1 MAQKKA
7 TKKKKSES
15 ATYSYPRVYSL
26 VLWNTGEEDHGD
38 TFGVLMSVIDA
49 EIDRIDR
56 GESQATHLKSLLII
70 QDQMMEEF
78 HKGRDAD
85 G

>member
-1 MAQKKA
+1 MAKKKA

-56 GESQATHLKSLLII
+56 GESPATHLKSLLII

-78 HKGRDAD
+78 HKGRE
-85 G
+85 